1 MTYLLTGATGFVGS
15 RLVDQ
20 LLKNG
25 HSVNYTGR
33 RRSNKLDSRAAFH
46 LWAADNEPPLETA
59 PDLDAIVSLAGEPV
73 SQRWTAAVKKRIYDS
88 RVRKTRQLVS
98 AIGRL
103 AVKPKVLVSA
113 SAVGYYGERG
123 DEVLT
128 EESKPGSGFLSE
140 VCVDWEREAMRAADF
155 GVRVVLLRISVVL
168 GKSGGALQQ
177 MLVPFKLGIGG
188 KFGNGRQW
196 MPWIHLDDLVNLV
209 EFAAEQ
215 PQVSGPL
222 NASVPNPITN
232 AEFTR
237 ALGSAIHRPTV
248 MPVPKFVLEA
258 ALGELAG
265 FLVSSQRVVPA
276 ATQSAG
282 FRFSYPE
289 IGPALHELTH

>member
-1 MTYLLTGATGFVGS
+1 
-15 RLVDQ
+15 
-20 LLKNG
+20 
-25 HSVNYTGR
+25 
-33 RRSNKLDSRAAFH
+33 
-46 LWAADNEPPLETA
+46 
-59 PDLDAIVSLAGEPV
+59 
-73 SQRWTAAVKKRIYDS
+73 
-88 RVRKTRQLVS
+88 
-98 AIGRL
+98 
-103 AVKPKVLVSA
+103 
-113 SAVGYYGERG
+113 
-123 DEVLT
+123 
-128 EESKPGSGFLSE
+128 
-140 VCVDWEREAMRAADF
+140 MRAADF